1 MATTQTQID
10 IVLNAI
16 NRAHNAIDRV
26 SRQVDAIRHAE
37 TKANR
42 AGKTLARTQR
52 KVDAAFARTGR
63 AALKLTSGL
72 VAVAAAYAGL
82 RSIDNLLAPS
92 IEMEQFETQFA
103 VLLGSLE
110 QGQERV
116 EELVDFAAETP
127 FELPGVIRASRTL
140 ETLTKGAL
148 STGEGLKLVA
158 DVAAATGQP
167 IDEIAVHVGRL
178 YDGLQSGRPVGES
191 AMRLQELGII
201 SGETRNKIEAL
212 QKEGKKGPEVW
223 DELSGSLQRFSGI
236 TNALSLTAGV
246 QITNIADNFYKLRTA
261 LFSDVRDALTPRL
274 VQLNEELDKLA
285 NSEKIKKIGT
295 NIASVFEMVID
306 AYQNDQLDDLIVLSL
321 KAAYEQASNFFRKTF
336 SADVDWYAVLIKD
349 KALRAFI
356 EAPIDFAFWM
366 RGLANEGGMFFISVW
381 ETATSTLV
389 DNAEYYLEL
398 LLHKMKEKAT
408 EFVNFLISELDKT
421 FSKYRTIWNILPGVI
436 KIPRI
441 QGLTPLEGPG
451 DFKGEIP
458 LSPMEK
464 WVQISEKNDKELE
477 KILQKLEAANGKSK
491 AILLPQEENLELVE
505 DQVSA
510 MEELSKWYENYRQ
523 KVKATKIDLEA
534 QKGAIIEN
542 APKPTPGSV
551 NDGDG
556 KKKKGDEI
564 EIKNRY
570 EQLGTDLQVI
580 AQDMSAV
587 MAAPFEGMFYGVSQ
601 SIQGLIMQTMTWKDA
616 LMNIGSAIL
625 GSVVS
630 AIASMAAAWL
640 TSQLMMALGME
651 AIGATMAATSTKMG
665 AASAAA
671 WLPAAISASIATFG
685 GAAAVGSAAFTMAM
699 MSGAASAVLFGGLAS
714 AALGAISA
722 GSAAS
727 RAFKTGG
734 LVTGG
739 EQQITI
745 NEDGQEYVVN
755 HAGTREHLP
764 ILEMINQGASATDII
779 GKLVSDNFTHSS
791 SLDIVNNAA
800 TFAPI
805 NTTVPKIGVDI
816 APAHMPQTAANAK
829 AGTGS
834 NLNVA
839 IFDRKQQFKDWL
851 RSTEGRRAFIDI
863 ARTNKVELGLP

>member
-16 NRAHNAIDRV
+16 NRVNNVVDRV
-26 SRQVDAIRHAE
+26 SRQVSALSTAE

-42 AGKTLARTQR
+42 TGRVLARTQR
-52 KVDAAFARTGR
+52 SVDTAFARTAR
-63 AALKLTSGL
+63 AAAKLTAGL
-72 VAVAAAYAGL
+72 IAVAAAYAGL

-92 IEMEQFETQFA
+92 IEMEQFETQFG

-110 QGQERV
+110 EGQKRV
-116 EELVDFAAETP
+116 AELVDFAAETP

-148 STGEGLKLVA
+148 STGDGLKLVA

-201 SGETRNKIEAL
+201 SGETRNKIEDL

-274 VQLNEELDKLA
+274 VQLNEQLDKLA
-285 NSEKIKKIGT
+285 NSEKIKQIGT
-295 NIASVFEMVID
+295 NIASIFEMVID

-336 SADVDWYAVLIKD
+336 SADVDWYAALIKN
-349 KALRAFI
+349 KALRAFL

-381 ETATSTLV
+381 ETVTSTLV
-389 DNAEYYLEL
+389 ENVEYYADKLIHTL
-398 LLHKMKEKAT
+398 KQKAT
-408 EFVNFLISELDKT
+408 DFVNYFIQRLTQQINGVL
-421 FSKYRTIWNILPGVI
+421 RVLNLLPGVTVSPFADI
-436 KIPRI
+436 K
-441 QGLTPLEGPG
+441 PLEGPG
-451 DFKGEIP
+451 AFEGQIP
-458 LSPMEK
+458 LAPMEK
-464 WVQISEKNDKELE
+464 WVQVSEKNGRELE
-477 KILQKLEAANGKSK
+477 NILQKLEAANGKAK
-491 AILLPQEENLELVE
+491 AVLLPQEQNLEVIKE
-505 DQVSA
+505 QVSYT
-510 MEELSKWYENYRQ
+510 EQLSKWYENYVQ
-523 KVKATKIDLEA
+523 KIQANKINLEA

-551 NDGDG
+551 SDG
-556 KKKKGDEI
+556 KKKDGREV
-564 EIKNRY
+564 EIKDRFQ
-570 EQLGTDLQVI
+570 QLGDDLQVI

-616 LMNIGSAIL
+616 LKSVGSAIL

-640 TSQLMMALGME
+640 TSQLMMAIGMQSL
-651 AIGATMAATSTKMG
+651 ATATTTSSAAMGTSL
-665 AASAAA
+665 AAA

-685 GAAAVGSAAFTMAM
+685 GAAAAGSAAFTLAM
-699 MSGAASAVLFGGLAS
+699 LSGSASAVLFGGLAS
-714 AALGAISA
+714 AALGGITAA
-722 GSAAS
+722 SAAS
-727 RAFKTGG
+727 RGYATGG

-745 NEDGQEYVVN
+745 NENGQEYVVN
-755 HAGTREHLP
+755 HAGTQKHLTL
-764 ILEMINQGASATDII
+764 LEMINHGATTTDII
-779 GKLVSDNFTHSS
+779 TKLVSDNFSHASA
-791 SLDIVNNAA
+791 LDIVNNTA
-800 TFAPI
+800 TFEPIGRDALPRVRDNATPMNNLRAPS
-805 NTTVPKIGVDI
+805 T
-816 APAHMPQTAANAK
+816 NA
-829 AGTGS
+829 THGS
-834 NLNVA
+834 KLNVA
-839 IFDRKQQFKDWL
+839 IFDRKQQFKEWL
-851 RSTEGRRAFIDI
+851 RSSEGRRAYIDM
-863 ARTNKVELGLP
+863 ARTNKVELGLT